1 MRPEKISDVSLS
13 SDSHYHGENG
23 ALRLVIPAN
32 ERAVRRGLLAIKSG
46 MSDLSLS
53 QEDWST
59 VELVIAEVLNNI
71 VEHAYS
77 ESGSGLIET
86 HLDYSHDT
94 LHCKVIDTGRSMPNG
109 KLPEGAPKDLTCDI
123 ADLPE
128 GGFGWFLI
136 HQLTRD
142 LNYTRHANQNTL
154 SFRLPFACEQ

>member
-1 MRPEKISDVSLS
+1 MRPEKILDVSLS
-13 SDSHYHGENG
+13 SDRNFQGDNG
-23 ALRLVIPAN
+23 ALRLIIPAN
-32 ERAVRRGLLAIKSG
+32 ERSVRRGLLTIKSG
-46 MSDLSLS
+46 MSNLSLS

-77 ESGSGLIET
+77 DSESGLIEA

-94 LHCKVIDTGRSMPNG
+94 LQCKVIDTGRSMPNG
-109 KLPEGAPKDLTCDI
+109 KLPKGAPKDLTCNI

-142 LNYTRHANQNTL
+142 LNYARHSNQNTL
-154 SFRLPFACEQ
+154 SFRLPFASKD